1 MLGKRQFGIKLKI
14 TIVFS
19 LIFILLSFSFNLYC
33 YRQIR
38 TLMIS
43 DNNTYLLAMAQ
54 TLLDKTE
61 ISPVI
66 IPLPDNN
73 TSIRVLYHSAGKP
86 VTVFQ
91 SPGIIKN
98 ISIPSKTG
106 VTDTLGMR
114 VAYVI
119 SSNADDP
126 AELMLVRNAD
136 QLNHNLHYLLLLLF
150 ACSLISVLLA
160 GLIAYILSFYL
171 LQPVQRI
178 INAAKVIN
186 TNKLRDVIPVKKTND
201 ELQELTET
209 INTMLL
215 RIDESL
221 QQQQNFFA
229 SASHELKTPLAIM
242 RAEIE
247 VHLLKPGLATQ
258 LSNLMESQLS
268 EINRLEQVVQEFLLI
283 SQLKSKGITLHKQ
296 QLDLSSV
303 ILKLFHR
310 VQPLLQE
317 KELKTTIHFDKE
329 AETFMIW
336 ADEDKL
342 NILLM
347 NLIENAIKYSA
358 AGTIITCCV
367 QQTLQKNHIAISFK
381 NTIPEE
387 SFPTENL
394 QNAFH
399 RETLQANG
407 AGIGLWLVKE
417 IIHLH
422 GGNFNITSADFIFE
436 AEITLPLTKFGAVHQ
451 IDGQSVYPTHMKKN

>member
-1 MLGKRQFGIKLKI
+1 MMIGKHQFGIKLKI
-14 TIVFS
+14 TAAFS

-33 YRQIR
+33 YRKIR
-38 TLMIS
+38 MLMIS
-43 DNNTYLLAMAQ
+43 DNDAYLIARAQ

-61 ISPVI
+61 VLPAI

-86 VTVFQ
+86 ITVFQ

-98 ISIPSKTG
+98 IHTPTKTG

-119 SSNADDP
+119 SSNEDNP
-126 AELMLVRNAD
+126 AELMLVRSAE
-136 QLNHNLHYLLLLLF
+136 QLNNNLQYLLLLLF
-150 ACSLISVLLA
+150 ACSLLSVLLA

-178 INAAKVIN
+178 IKAAKLIN
-186 TNKLRDVIPVKKTND
+186 AHKLRDVIPVKKTND

-209 INTMLL
+209 INMMLV

-247 VHLLKPGLATQ
+247 VHLSKPVLAPE
-258 LSNLMESQLS
+258 LSNLMKSQLA
-268 EINRLEQVVQEFLLI
+268 EINRLQQVVQEFLLV
-283 SQLKSKGITLHKQ
+283 SQLKSSGITLHKQ
-296 QLDLSSV
+296 QIDLSLV
-303 ILKLFHR
+303 ILRLFHMF
-310 VQPLLQE
+310 QPFLQQ
-317 KELKTTIHFDKE
+317 KGLNSTIDFDKD
-329 AETFMIW
+329 AETFLIV
-336 ADEDKL
+336 ADDDKL

-347 NLIENAIKYSA
+347 NLIENAVKYA
-358 AGTIITCCV
+358 APDTTIHCFV
-367 QQTLQKNHIAISFK
+367 QRSTLKDHIAISFK
-381 NTIPEE
+381 NTINEE

-399 RETLQANG
+399 REAIDSNG
-407 AGIGLWLVKE
+407 AGIGLWLVNE
-417 IIHLH
+417 ITQLH
-422 GGNFNITSADFIFE
+422 HGNFHMESSNFSFE
-436 AEITLPLTKFGAVHQ
+436 AIVDLPIST
-451 IDGQSVYPTHMKKN
+451 

>member
-1 MLGKRQFGIKLKI
+1 MTGKRQFGIKLKI
-14 TIVFS
+14 TIAFS

-43 DNNTYLLAMAQ
+43 DNNAFLLARAQ

-73 TSIRVLYHSAGKP
+73 TSIRVLYHFGGKP
-86 VTVFQ
+86 ITVFQ
-91 SPGIIKN
+91 SPGVISN
-98 ISIPSKTG
+98 INTPSKTG
-106 VTDTLGMR
+106 VSDTLGMR

-119 SSNADDP
+119 SNNEDNP
-126 AELMLVRNAD
+126 AELMLVRSGYH
-136 QLNHNLHYLLLLLF
+136 LNGNLHYLLLLLF

-186 TNKLRDVIPVKKTND
+186 TNKLRDVIPVRKTND
-201 ELQELTET
+201 ELQELTVT
-209 INTMLL
+209 INTMLV
-215 RIDESL
+215 RIDLSL

-247 VHLLKPGLATQ
+247 VQLLKPDLDTS
-258 LSNLMESQLS
+258 LSNLMQSQLS
-268 EINRLEQVVQEFLLI
+268 EINRLQQVVQEFLLI
-283 SQLKSKGITLHKQ
+283 SQLKSNGIALYKQ
-296 QLDLSSV
+296 PVDLSSLT
-303 ILKLFHR
+303 LKLFHR
-310 VQPLLQE
+310 VQPLLQQ
-317 KELKTTIHFDKE
+317 KGLTKNIDFDKK
-329 AETFMIW
+329 AETFIICG
-336 ADEDKL
+336 DEDKL

-347 NLIENAIKYSA
+347 NLIENAIKYA
-358 AGTIITCCV
+358 APHTEVTCTV
-367 QQTLQKNHIAISFK
+367 QGSELKGHIAISVQ
-381 NTIPEE
+381 NAMLQQSI
-387 SFPTENL
+387 PTENL

-399 RETLQANG
+399 REALDANG
-407 AGIGLWLVKE
+407 AGMGLWLVDQ
-417 IIHLH
+417 ITRLH
-422 GGNFNITSADFIFE
+422 GGSFSIQSSNFLFVATIS
-436 AEITLPLTKFGAVHQ
+436 LPIA
-451 IDGQSVYPTHMKKN
+451 

>member
-1 MLGKRQFGIKLKI
+1 MKIGKRQFGIKLKI
-14 TIVFS
+14 TVAFS
-19 LIFILLSFSFNLYC
+19 LIFILLSLSFNLYC
-33 YRQIR
+33 YRKIR
-38 TLMIS
+38 MLMIS
-43 DNNTYLLAMAQ
+43 DNDAYLIARAE

-61 ISPVI
+61 VLPAI

-86 VTVFQ
+86 IVVFQ

-98 ISIPSKTG
+98 IRTPTKTG

-114 VAYVI
+114 VAYVV
-119 SSNADDP
+119 SSNEDNP
-126 AELMLVRNAD
+126 AELMLVRSAD
-136 QLNHNLHYLLLLLF
+136 HLDSNLRYLLLLLF
-150 ACSLISVLLA
+150 ACSLLSVLLA

-178 INAAKVIN
+178 INAAKLIN
-186 TNKLRDVIPVKKTND
+186 AHKLRDVIPVKKTND

-209 INTMLL
+209 INMMLV

-247 VHLLKPGLATQ
+247 VQLSKPELTPA
-258 LSNLMESQLS
+258 LSNLMKSQLA
-268 EINRLEQVVQEFLLI
+268 EINRLQQVVQEFLLV
-283 SQLKSKGITLHKQ
+283 SQLKSSGITLHKQ
-296 QLDLSSV
+296 QIDLSLV
-303 ILKLFHR
+303 ILRLFNR
-310 VQPLLQE
+310 LQPFLQQ
-317 KELKTTIHFDKE
+317 KSLKSKIDFDQD
-329 AETFMIW
+329 AETFLIV
-336 ADEDKL
+336 ADDDKL

-347 NLIENAIKYSA
+347 NLVENAIKYA
-358 AGTIITCCV
+358 VPGTTINCSV
-367 QQTLQKNHIAISFK
+367 QQSMFKDHIAIIFK
-381 NTIPEE
+381 NTIIEE

-399 RETLQANG
+399 REAIDSNG

-417 IIHLH
+417 ITHLH
-422 GGNFNITSADFIFE
+422 HGNFRVESSNFAFE
-436 AEITLPLTKFGAVHQ
+436 AIVDLPISA
-451 IDGQSVYPTHMKKN
+451 

>member
-1 MLGKRQFGIKLKI
+1 MMKGKRQFGIKLKI
-14 TIVFS
+14 TIAFS

-43 DNNTYLLAMAQ
+43 DNNAYLLSRAQ

-61 ISPVI
+61 VSPVI

-73 TSIRVLYHSAGKP
+73 TSIRVLYHYAGKP
-86 VTVFQ
+86 IIVFQ
-91 SPGIIKN
+91 SPGMIKN
-98 ISIPSKTG
+98 ISTPAKTG

-119 SSNADDP
+119 SNNEDHP
-126 AELMLVRNAD
+126 AELMLVRSAAH
-136 QLNHNLHYLLLLLF
+136 LNSNLHYLLLLLF

-178 INAAKVIN
+178 INAAKLIN
-186 TNKLRDVIPVKKTND
+186 ANKIRDLIPVKKTND

-209 INTMLL
+209 INTMLV

-221 QQQQNFFA
+221 QQQQSFFA

-247 VHLLKPGLATQ
+247 VNLLKPGLAAGVST
-258 LSNLMESQLS
+258 LMESQLA
-268 EINRLEQVVQEFLLI
+268 EINRLQQVVQEFLLV
-283 SQLKSKGITLHKQ
+283 SQLKSNGITLHKQ
-296 QLDLSSV
+296 QIDLSTV
-303 ILKLFHR
+303 ILRLIHR
-310 VQPLLQE
+310 IQPFLHQKGLST
-317 KELKTTIHFDKE
+317 KIDFDMD
-329 AETFMIW
+329 AETFLVA
-336 ADEDKL
+336 ADQDKL
-342 NILLM
+342 NIMLM
-347 NLIENAIKYSA
+347 NLIENAIKYA
-358 AGTIITCCV
+358 APDTQISCMVQRSLLTDHISIT
-367 QQTLQKNHIAISFK
+367 FK
-381 NTIPEE
+381 NAITEK

-399 RETLQANG
+399 RKAIDSNG
-407 AGIGLWLVKE
+407 AGIGLWLVRE
-417 IIHLH
+417 ITRLH
-422 GGNFNITSADFIFE
+422 DGHFSIESRNFFFE
-436 AEITLPLTKFGAVHQ
+436 AKIDLPVML
-451 IDGQSVYPTHMKKN
+451 

>member
-1 MLGKRQFGIKLKI
+1 MLKKAKGMIRKRQFGIKLKI
-14 TIVFS
+14 TIAFS
-19 LIFILLSFSFNLYC
+19 LIFILLSFSFNLYT

-38 TLMIS
+38 SLMIS
-43 DNNTYLLAMAQ
+43 DNNAYLLARAQ

-61 ISPVI
+61 VSPVI

-73 TSIRVLYHSAGKP
+73 TAIRVLYHAAGKP
-86 VTVFQ
+86 ITVFQ
-91 SPGIIKN
+91 SPGIIKQIN
-98 ISIPSKTG
+98 TPVKTG

-119 SSNADDP
+119 SNNEDNP
-126 AELMLVRNAD
+126 AELLLVRSGEH
-136 QLNHNLHYLLLLLF
+136 LNTNLRYLLLLLF

-178 INAAKVIN
+178 INAAKLIN
-186 TNKLRDVIPVKKTND
+186 ANKLRDVIPVKRTND

-209 INTMLL
+209 INTMLV

-242 RAEIE
+242 RAELE
-247 VHLLKPGLATQ
+247 VNLSKPGLAKE
-258 LSNLMESQLS
+258 LSGLMESQLS
-268 EINRLEQVVQEFLLI
+268 EINRLQQVVQEFLLI
-283 SQLKSKGITLHKQ
+283 SQLKSDGITLHKQ
-296 QLDLSSV
+296 QVDLSV
-303 ILKLFHR
+303 TILRLFNR
-310 VQPLLQE
+310 VQPFLQQ
-317 KELKTTIHFDKE
+317 KGLKTVVDFDQE
-329 AETFMIW
+329 AKTFFVA
-336 ADEDKL
+336 ADADKL

-347 NLIENAIKYSA
+347 NLIENAIKYATANTVVHCYIRESL
-358 AGTIITCCV
+358 V
-367 QQTLQKNHIAISFK
+367 EDYIAITIE
-381 NTIPEE
+381 NTIDAE

-399 RETLQANG
+399 REALDSNG

-417 IIHLH
+417 LTRLH
-422 GGNFNITSADFIFE
+422 GGSMCIASSNHIFE
-436 AEITLPLTKFGAVHQ
+436 TTINLPVKG
-451 IDGQSVYPTHMKKN
+451 

>member
-1 MLGKRQFGIKLKI
+1 MKIGKRQFGIKLKI
-14 TIVFS
+14 TVAFS
-19 LIFILLSFSFNLYC
+19 LIFILLSLSFNLYC
-33 YRQIR
+33 YRKIR
-38 TLMIS
+38 MLMIS
-43 DNNTYLLAMAQ
+43 DNDAYLIARAQ

-61 ISPVI
+61 VLPAI

-86 VTVFQ
+86 IVVFQ

-98 ISIPSKTG
+98 IRTPTKTG

-114 VAYVI
+114 VAYVV
-119 SSNADDP
+119 SSNEDNP
-126 AELMLVRNAD
+126 AELMLVRSAD
-136 QLNHNLHYLLLLLF
+136 HLDSNLRYLLLLLF
-150 ACSLISVLLA
+150 ACSLLSVLLA

-178 INAAKVIN
+178 INAAKLIN
-186 TNKLRDVIPVKKTND
+186 AHKLRDVIPVKKTND

-209 INTMLL
+209 INMMLV

-247 VHLLKPGLATQ
+247 VQLSKPELTPA
-258 LSNLMESQLS
+258 LSNLMKSQLA
-268 EINRLEQVVQEFLLI
+268 EINRLQQVVQEFLLV
-283 SQLKSKGITLHKQ
+283 SQLKSSGITLHKQ
-296 QLDLSSV
+296 QIDLSLV
-303 ILKLFHR
+303 ILRLFNR
-310 VQPLLQE
+310 LQPFLQQ
-317 KELKTTIHFDKE
+317 KSLKSKIDFDQD
-329 AETFMIW
+329 AETFLIV
-336 ADEDKL
+336 ADDDKL

-347 NLIENAIKYSA
+347 NLVENAIKYA
-358 AGTIITCCV
+358 VPGTTINCSV
-367 QQTLQKNHIAISFK
+367 QQSTFKDHIAISFK
-381 NTIPEE
+381 NTISEE

-399 RETLQANG
+399 REAIDSNG

-417 IIHLH
+417 ITHLH
-422 GGNFNITSADFIFE
+422 HGNFRVESSNFAFE
-436 AEITLPLTKFGAVHQ
+436 AIVDLPISA
-451 IDGQSVYPTHMKKN
+451 

>member
-1 MLGKRQFGIKLKI
+1 
-14 TIVFS
+14 
-19 LIFILLSFSFNLYC
+19 
-33 YRQIR
+33 
-38 TLMIS
+38 MIS
-43 DNNTYLLAMAQ
+43 DNDAYLIARAQ

-61 ISPVI
+61 VLPAI

-86 VTVFQ
+86 IVVFQ

-98 ISIPSKTG
+98 IRTPTKTG

-114 VAYVI
+114 VAYVV
-119 SSNADDP
+119 SSNEDNP
-126 AELMLVRNAD
+126 AELMLVRSAD
-136 QLNHNLHYLLLLLF
+136 HLDSNLRYLLLLLF
-150 ACSLISVLLA
+150 ACSLLSVLLA

-178 INAAKVIN
+178 INAAKLIN
-186 TNKLRDVIPVKKTND
+186 AHKLRDVIPVKKTND

-209 INTMLL
+209 INMMLV

-247 VHLLKPGLATQ
+247 VQLSKPELTPA
-258 LSNLMESQLS
+258 LSNLMKSQLA
-268 EINRLEQVVQEFLLI
+268 EINRLQQVVQEFLLV
-283 SQLKSKGITLHKQ
+283 SQLKSSGITLHKQ
-296 QLDLSSV
+296 QIDLSLV
-303 ILKLFHR
+303 ILRLFNR
-310 VQPLLQE
+310 LQPFLQQ
-317 KELKTTIHFDKE
+317 KSLKSKIDFDQD
-329 AETFMIW
+329 AETFLIV
-336 ADEDKL
+336 ADDDKL

-347 NLIENAIKYSA
+347 NLVENAIKYA
-358 AGTIITCCV
+358 VPGTTINCSV
-367 QQTLQKNHIAISFK
+367 QQSMVKDHIAIIFK
-381 NTIPEE
+381 NTISEE

-399 RETLQANG
+399 REAIDSNG

-417 IIHLH
+417 ITHLH
-422 GGNFNITSADFIFE
+422 HGNFRVESSNFAFE
-436 AEITLPLTKFGAVHQ
+436 AIVDLPISA
-451 IDGQSVYPTHMKKN
+451 

>member
-1 MLGKRQFGIKLKI
+1 MTGKLQFGIKLKI
-14 TIVFS
+14 TAAFS

-33 YRQIR
+33 YRKIR
-38 TLMIS
+38 MLMIS
-43 DNNTYLLAMAQ
+43 DNDAYLIARAQ

-61 ISPVI
+61 VLPAI

-86 VTVFQ
+86 ITVFQ

-98 ISIPSKTG
+98 IRTPTKTG

-119 SSNADDP
+119 SSNEDNP
-126 AELMLVRNAD
+126 AELMLVRSAD
-136 QLNHNLHYLLLLLF
+136 QLNNNLQYLLLLLF
-150 ACSLISVLLA
+150 ACSLLSVLLA

-178 INAAKVIN
+178 IKAAKLIN
-186 TNKLRDVIPVKKTND
+186 AHKLRDVIPVKKTND

-209 INTMLL
+209 INMMLV

-247 VHLLKPGLATQ
+247 VQLSKPVLAPE
-258 LSNLMESQLS
+258 LSNLMKSQLA
-268 EINRLEQVVQEFLLI
+268 EINRLQQVVQEFLLV
-283 SQLKSKGITLHKQ
+283 SQLKSSGITLHKQ
-296 QLDLSSV
+296 QIDLSLV
-303 ILKLFHR
+303 ILRLFHR
-310 VQPLLQE
+310 FQPFLQQ
-317 KELKTTIHFDKE
+317 KGLNSTIDFDKD
-329 AETFMIW
+329 AETFLIT
-336 ADEDKL
+336 ADDDKL

-347 NLIENAIKYSA
+347 NLIENAVKYA
-358 AGTIITCCV
+358 APDTTIHCSV
-367 QQTLQKNHIAISFK
+367 QRSTLKDHIAISFK
-381 NTIPEE
+381 NTINEE

-399 RETLQANG
+399 REAIDSNG
-407 AGIGLWLVKE
+407 AGIGLWLVNE
-417 IIHLH
+417 ITQLH
-422 GGNFNITSADFIFE
+422 HGNFHMESSNFSFE
-436 AEITLPLTKFGAVHQ
+436 AIVDLPINT
-451 IDGQSVYPTHMKKN
+451 

>member
-1 MLGKRQFGIKLKI
+1 MIGKRQFGIKLKI
-14 TIVFS
+14 TIAFS

-33 YRQIR
+33 YQQIR

-43 DNNTYLLAMAQ
+43 DNNAYLLARAQ

-73 TSIRVLYHSAGKP
+73 TSIRVLYHSGGKP
-86 VTVFQ
+86 ITVFQ
-91 SPGIIKN
+91 SPGVIKK
-98 ISIPSKTG
+98 ISTPSKTG
-106 VTDTLGMR
+106 VSDTLGMR

-119 SSNADDP
+119 SSNEDNP
-126 AELMLVRNAD
+126 AELMLVRSGD
-136 QLNHNLHYLLLLLF
+136 HLNGNLHYLLLLLF

-186 TNKLRDVIPVKKTND
+186 TNKLRDVITVRKTND

-209 INTMLL
+209 INIMLV

-247 VHLLKPGLATQ
+247 VQLLKPDLASP
-258 LSNLMESQLS
+258 LSNLMKSQLS
-268 EINRLEQVVQEFLLI
+268 EINRLQQVVQEFLLI
-283 SQLKSKGITLHKQ
+283 SQLKSNGISLYKQ
-296 QLDLSSV
+296 PVDLSSV
-303 ILKLFHR
+303 TLKLFHR
-310 VQPLLQE
+310 VQPLLQQ
-317 KELKTTIHFDKE
+317 KGLKTTIDFDKE
-329 AETFMIW
+329 AESFIVCG
-336 ADEDKL
+336 DEDKL

-347 NLIENAIKYSA
+347 NLIENAIKYA
-358 AGTIITCCV
+358 APHTDITCTV
-367 QQTLQKNHIAISFK
+367 QRSKLKGHIAISVK
-381 NTIPEE
+381 NAMLQE

-399 RETLQANG
+399 REAPDANG

-417 IIHLH
+417 ITQLH
-422 GGNFNITSADFIFE
+422 GGSFSIESSNFLFE
-436 AEITLPLTKFGAVHQ
+436 ATISLPTA
-451 IDGQSVYPTHMKKN
+451 

>member
-1 MLGKRQFGIKLKI
+1 
-14 TIVFS
+14 
-19 LIFILLSFSFNLYC
+19 
-33 YRQIR
+33 
-38 TLMIS
+38 MIS
-43 DNNTYLLAMAQ
+43 DNDAYLIARAQ

-61 ISPVI
+61 VLPAI

-86 VTVFQ
+86 ITVFQ

-98 ISIPSKTG
+98 IRTPTKTG

-119 SSNADDP
+119 SSNEDNP
-126 AELMLVRNAD
+126 AELMLVRSAE
-136 QLNHNLHYLLLLLF
+136 QLNNNLQYLLLLLF
-150 ACSLISVLLA
+150 ACSLLSVLLA

-178 INAAKVIN
+178 IKAAKLIN
-186 TNKLRDVIPVKKTND
+186 AHKLRDVIPVKKTND

-209 INTMLL
+209 INMMLV

-247 VHLLKPGLATQ
+247 VQLSKPVLAPE
-258 LSNLMESQLS
+258 LSNLMKSQLA
-268 EINRLEQVVQEFLLI
+268 EINRLQQVVQEFLLV
-283 SQLKSKGITLHKQ
+283 SQLKSSGITLHKQ
-296 QLDLSSV
+296 QIDLSLV
-303 ILKLFHR
+303 ILRLFHR
-310 VQPLLQE
+310 FQPFLQQ
-317 KELKTTIHFDKE
+317 KGLNPKIDFDKD
-329 AETFMIW
+329 AETFLITV
-336 ADEDKL
+336 DDDKL

-347 NLIENAIKYSA
+347 NLVENAVKYASPD
-358 AGTIITCCV
+358 TIISCSV
-367 QQTLQKNHIAISFK
+367 QRSTLKDHIAISFK
-381 NTIPEE
+381 NTINEE

-399 RETLQANG
+399 REAIDSNG
-407 AGIGLWLVKE
+407 AGIGLWLVNE
-417 IIHLH
+417 ITQLH
-422 GGNFNITSADFIFE
+422 HGNFHMESSNFSFE
-436 AEITLPLTKFGAVHQ
+436 AIVDLPIST
-451 IDGQSVYPTHMKKN
+451 

>member
-1 MLGKRQFGIKLKI
+1 MMTGKRQFGIKLKI
-14 TIVFS
+14 TAAFS

-33 YRQIR
+33 YRKIR
-38 TLMIS
+38 MLMIS
-43 DNNTYLLAMAQ
+43 DNDAYLIARAQ

-61 ISPVI
+61 VLPAI

-86 VTVFQ
+86 ITVFQ

-98 ISIPSKTG
+98 IRTPTKTG

-119 SSNADDP
+119 SSNEDNP
-126 AELMLVRNAD
+126 AELILVRSAE
-136 QLNHNLHYLLLLLF
+136 QLNNNLQYLLLLLF
-150 ACSLISVLLA
+150 ACSLLSVLLA

-178 INAAKVIN
+178 IKAAKLIN
-186 TNKLRDVIPVKKTND
+186 AHQLRDVIPVKKTND

-209 INTMLL
+209 INMMLV

-247 VHLLKPGLATQ
+247 VHLSKPVLAPE
-258 LSNLMESQLS
+258 LSNLMKSQLA
-268 EINRLEQVVQEFLLI
+268 EINRLQQVVQEFLLV
-283 SQLKSKGITLHKQ
+283 SQLKSSGITLHKQ
-296 QLDLSSV
+296 QIDLSLV
-303 ILKLFHR
+303 ILRLFHR
-310 VQPLLQE
+310 FQPFLQQ
-317 KELKTTIHFDKE
+317 KGLNSTIDFDKD
-329 AETFMIW
+329 AETFLIT
-336 ADEDKL
+336 ADDDKL

-347 NLIENAIKYSA
+347 NLLENAVKYA
-358 AGTIITCCV
+358 TPDTTISCSV
-367 QQTLQKNHIAISFK
+367 QQSTLKDHIAISFK
-381 NTIPEE
+381 NTINEE

-399 RETLQANG
+399 REAIDSNG

-417 IIHLH
+417 ITHLH
-422 GGNFNITSADFIFE
+422 DGNFRMESSNFSFE
-436 AEITLPLTKFGAVHQ
+436 AIVDLPISA
-451 IDGQSVYPTHMKKN
+451 

>member
-1 MLGKRQFGIKLKI
+1 MIGNRQFGIKLKI
-14 TIVFS
+14 TAAFS

-33 YRQIR
+33 YRKIR
-38 TLMIS
+38 MLMIS
-43 DNNTYLLAMAQ
+43 DNDAYLLARAQ

-61 ISPVI
+61 VLPAI
-66 IPLPDNN
+66 IPLPDKN

-86 VTVFQ
+86 IIVFQ

-98 ISIPSKTG
+98 IRTPTKAG

-114 VAYVI
+114 VAYVV
-119 SSNADDP
+119 SSNEDNP
-126 AELMLVRNAD
+126 AELVLVRSAEH
-136 QLNHNLHYLLLLLF
+136 LNSNLQYLLLLLF
-150 ACSLISVLLA
+150 ACSLLSVLLA

-178 INAAKVIN
+178 INAAKLIN
-186 TNKLRDVIPVKKTND
+186 AHKLRNVIPVKKTND

-209 INTMLL
+209 INTMLV

-247 VHLLKPGLATQ
+247 VHLSKPGLTAA
-258 LSNLMESQLS
+258 LSSLMESQLA
-268 EINRLEQVVQEFLLI
+268 EINRLQQVVQEFLLV
-283 SQLKSKGITLHKQ
+283 SQLKSSGITLHKQ
-296 QLDLSSV
+296 QIDLSLV
-303 ILKLFHR
+303 ILRLFHR
-310 VQPLLQE
+310 FQPFLQQ
-317 KELKTTIHFDKE
+317 KGLQSTIDFDQE
-329 AETFMIW
+329 AETFLVV
-336 ADEDKL
+336 ADDDKL

-347 NLIENAIKYSA
+347 NLVENAVKYA
-358 AGTIITCCV
+358 APETMISCSIRQSTV
-367 QQTLQKNHIAISFK
+367 KDHIAISFK
-381 NTIPEE
+381 NKINEE

-399 RETLQANG
+399 REAIDSNG

-417 IIHLH
+417 ITRLH
-422 GGNFNITSADFIFE
+422 HGNFSIKSSNFFFE
-436 AEITLPLTKFGAVHQ
+436 AIVDLP
-451 IDGQSVYPTHMKKN
+451 ISE

>member
-1 MLGKRQFGIKLKI
+1 MKIGKRQFGIKLKI
-14 TIVFS
+14 TAAFG
-19 LIFILLSFSFNLYC
+19 LIFILLSLSFNLYC
-33 YRQIR
+33 YRKIR
-38 TLMIS
+38 MLMIS
-43 DNNTYLLAMAQ
+43 DNDAYLIARAQ

-61 ISPVI
+61 VLPAI

-86 VTVFQ
+86 IVVFQ

-98 ISIPSKTG
+98 IRTPTKTG

-114 VAYVI
+114 VAYVVN
-119 SSNADDP
+119 SNEDNP
-126 AELMLVRNAD
+126 AELMLVRSAEH
-136 QLNHNLHYLLLLLF
+136 LNDNLRYLLLLLF
-150 ACSLISVLLA
+150 ACSLLSVLLA

-178 INAAKVIN
+178 INAAKLIN
-186 TNKLRDVIPVKKTND
+186 AHKLRDVIPVKKTND

-209 INTMLL
+209 INTMLV

-247 VHLLKPGLATQ
+247 VHLSKPELAPA
-258 LSNLMESQLS
+258 LSNLMESQLA
-268 EINRLEQVVQEFLLI
+268 EIDRLQQVVQEFLLV
-283 SQLKSKGITLHKQ
+283 SQLKSSGITLHKQ
-296 QLDLSSV
+296 QIDLSLV
-303 ILKLFHR
+303 ILRLFNR
-310 VQPLLQE
+310 FQPFLQQ
-317 KELKTTIHFDKE
+317 KNLTPTIDFDQD
-329 AETFMIW
+329 AETFLIV
-336 ADEDKL
+336 ADDDKL

-347 NLIENAIKYSA
+347 NLVENAIKYAVLGTTISCSIQQSMLKDHI
-358 AGTIITCCV
+358 TII
-367 QQTLQKNHIAISFK
+367 FK
-381 NTIPEE
+381 NTINEE

-399 RETLQANG
+399 REAIDSNG

-417 IIHLH
+417 ITHLH
-422 GGNFNITSADFIFE
+422 HGNFRMESSNFSFE
-436 AEITLPLTKFGAVHQ
+436 AIVDLPISA
-451 IDGQSVYPTHMKKN
+451 

>member
-1 MLGKRQFGIKLKI
+1 MIAKQQFGIKLKI
-14 TIVFS
+14 TIAFS

-38 TLMIS
+38 TLMVS
-43 DNNTYLLAMAQ
+43 DNNAYLLARAQ

-61 ISPVI
+61 VSPVI

-86 VTVFQ
+86 IIVFQ

-98 ISIPSKTG
+98 INTPAKTG

-119 SSNADDP
+119 SKNEDNP
-126 AELMLVRNAD
+126 AELMLIRNAD
-136 QLNHNLHYLLLLLF
+136 HLNNNLQYLLLLLF

-171 LQPVQRI
+171 LKPVQRI
-178 INAAKVIN
+178 INAAKLIN
-186 TNKLRDVIPVKKTND
+186 ANKLRDVIPVKRTND

-209 INTMLL
+209 INTMLV

-247 VHLLKPGLATQ
+247 VQLYKPGPVTP
-258 LSNLMESQLS
+258 LSKLMESQLS
-268 EINRLEQVVQEFLLI
+268 EINRLQQVVQEFLLV
-283 SQLKSKGITLHKQ
+283 SQLQSSGISLYKQ
-296 QLDLSSV
+296 KVDLSEV
-303 ILKLFHR
+303 LLRLFNR
-310 VQPLLQE
+310 VQPLLLQ
-317 KELKTTIHFDKE
+317 KRIKTAIDFDKN
-329 AETFMIW
+329 AETFLVA
-336 ADEDKL
+336 ADDDKL

-347 NLIENAIKYSA
+347 NLIENAIKYCSSDS
-358 AGTIITCCV
+358 IITCFV
-367 QQTLQKNHIAISFK
+367 GRSSLQDHIAISIK
-381 NTIPEE
+381 NSIDQE
-387 SFPTENL
+387 SLPTENL
-394 QNAFH
+394 QSAFH
-399 RETLQANG
+399 RQAIDSNG
-407 AGIGLWLVKE
+407 SGIGLWLVTE
-417 IIHLH
+417 IVRLH
-422 GGNFNITSADFIFE
+422 NGRFQIQSSNFSFE
-436 AEITLPLTKFGAVHQ
+436 ATIDLPVM
-451 IDGQSVYPTHMKKN
+451 S